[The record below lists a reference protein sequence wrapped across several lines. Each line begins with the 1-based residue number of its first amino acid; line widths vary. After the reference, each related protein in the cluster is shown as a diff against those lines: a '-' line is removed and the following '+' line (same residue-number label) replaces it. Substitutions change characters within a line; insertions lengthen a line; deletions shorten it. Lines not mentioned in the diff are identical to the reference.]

1 MRSTCLV
8 CTLNLLRH
16 RCVAM
21 HFGVLLECVASLAF
35 VIFHDDDWRSVIEN
49 GIF

>member
-1 MRSTCLV
+1 
-8 CTLNLLRH
+8 
-16 RCVAM
+16 M